1 MNLFYIFYHLVF
13 FYFLN
18 VKLFKL
24 IIMLFYSY
32 LLKLF
37 FFVSKI
43 NREVFLYKIIFEY
56 ILIMNIGIVNYF
68 IKYLI

>member
-43 NREVFLYKIIFEY
+43 NREDYFYKIIFEY